1 MDIGTAPIIVHAK
14 LDPTILFVGAVVSDL
29 GNELRQ
35 ERLHE
40 FTQQKLSISPK
51 A

>member
-1 MDIGTAPIIVHAK
+1 MDFGTASIIMHAK

-35 ERLHE
+35 EWLH
-40 FTQQKLSISPK
+40 
-51 A
+51 

>member
-1 MDIGTAPIIVHAK
+1 MDIGTAAIIMHAK

-35 ERLHE
+35 EWLH
-40 FTQQKLSISPK
+40 
-51 A
+51 